1 MRISKKNLLKVISEN
16 QEMDEFAY
24 RPLGTQDVSNKI
36 SSSRPIWF
44 PGNENDDMPD
54 GWELNP
60 TKTPGEE
67 KYYMYLNGKAEEE
80 WIAAN
85 QEFLDNLMEKTGKDF
100 QIVDKTTTKYKPRN
114 KQVGTSYVHSGI
126 NKPVKTKMKIE
137 LNRIVHQILATPEV
151 SERLERLSIPD
162 IRARE
167 TKHLNHYGEMSN
179 ERIQYQTHTFNSYL
193 SANQFLNFVV
203 ARIQNKPIEQ
213 EHKSYHLARQFNQ
226 IYNNWDETIKNQQSY
241 QGKTDAY
248 KLDKFGMDENNLD
261 VSVRMDLTINGRLK
275 RAGETREYEWEI
287 VFQTK
292 FGRKLQD
299 SRWLGSLNP
308 DKNLKIRKTVNLEP
322 GIEFDDSRLTI
333 NNFDIRNALIEGLTE
348 LKDTFFNKYKPIDSL
363 QLAQFKQT
371 DVTKQKQLR

>member
-24 RPLGTQDVSNKI
+24 RPLGTQDVSNKV
-36 SSSRPIWF
+36 SSSKPIWF

-60 TKTPGEE
+60 SKTPGEE

-137 LNRIVHQILATPEV
+137 LNRIVHEILATPEV
-151 SERLERLSIPD
+151 NERLERLSIPD

-179 ERIQYQTHTFNSYL
+179 DKIQYQTHTFNSYL

-203 ARIQNKPIEQ
+203 ARIQNKAIGQ
-213 EHKSYHLARQFNQ
+213 EHKAYHLARQFNQ

-241 QGKTDAY
+241 QGKTDSY
-248 KLDKFGMDENNLD
+248 KLDKFGMDESNLD
-261 VSVRMDLTINGRLK
+261 VSVRMDLRISGYLK
-275 RAGETREYEWEI
+275 RAGDMRQYEWEI
-287 VFQTK
+287 EFQTK

-308 DKNLKIRKTVNLEP
+308 DKNFKIKKSIDLQP

-333 NNFDIRNALIEGLTE
+333 NNFEIRNALIEGLTE

-363 QLAQFKQT
+363 QLAQFKRT
-371 DVTKQKQLR
+371 DVTKQKPLQ

>member
-1 MRISKKNLLKVISEN
+1 
-16 QEMDEFAY
+16 MDEFAY
-24 RPLGTQDVSNKI
+24 RPLGTQDVSNKV

-60 TKTPGEE
+60 SKTIGQE

-137 LNRIVHQILATPEV
+137 LNRIVHQILATPDV
-151 SERLERLSIPD
+151 NERLERLSIPD

-213 EHKSYHLARQFNQ
+213 ENKSYHLARQFNQ

-248 KLDKFGMDENNLD
+248 KLDKFGMDESNLD

-275 RAGETREYEWEI
+275 RAGDVREYEWEI
-287 VFQTK
+287 TFQTK

-308 DKNLKIRKTVNLEP
+308 DKNLKIRKTVDLEP

-333 NNFDIRNALIEGLTE
+333 NNFEIKNALIEALTE